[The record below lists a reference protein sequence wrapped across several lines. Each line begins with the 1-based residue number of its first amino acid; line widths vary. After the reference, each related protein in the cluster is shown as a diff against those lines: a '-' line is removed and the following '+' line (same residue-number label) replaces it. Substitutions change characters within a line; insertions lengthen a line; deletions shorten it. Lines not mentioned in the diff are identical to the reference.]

1 MDLKGIMPSE
11 ISQRKTNIVCYHLHV
26 ESIKQTTQVHRYKTD
41 QWLPEAGSSRVEKMG
56 EKSQKV
62 QISSYEINKSWGCK
76 VQHGDSSEQYCIFE
90 AVERIDLKS
99 SRLY

>member
-1 MDLKGIMPSE
+1 M
-11 ISQRKTNIVCYHLHV
+11 
-26 ESIKQTTQVHRYKTD
+26 
-41 QWLPEAGSSRVEKMG
+41 EKMG